1 MKNHNLK
8 PIDRLEVL
16 VIVDNATD
24 SLSSNP
30 ENVSS
35 EWKYLK
41 QKGRLTE
48 LSGKATCC
56 AHHGLSLLIT
66 AHQDNDSRSLLFDT
80 GPDASTYMRNAAIL
94 EIDHISIDSIVFSH
108 GHWDHGAGLV
118 PAIEACAKERKS
130 KPVDCFVHPDMFAER
145 GMMKPDG
152 EIDKFESVPGPDALA
167 KAGANVINSRDPQVT
182 SDSMFYISGEI
193 PRVTKYE
200 TGFPG
205 HMRRELGTD
214 SWQPDPLIID
224 ERFVAVHIKDKGVM
238 VFSGCSHAGV
248 VNVLTHAR
256 EVFSGIP
263 MNGVCGGLHL
273 AGGTEMIIPE
283 TVEGIKEFDL
293 AFIAPGHCTGW
304 RAVNALA
311 DEFVNELV
319 PLAVG
324 KHFEI

>member
-1 MKNHNLK
+1 MKKHNLK
-8 PIDRLEVL
+8 QIDRLEVL
-16 VIVDNATD
+16 VLVDNTTD

-30 ENVSS
+30 DNVSS

-66 AHQDNDSRSLLFDT
+66 THQGDVGHSLLFDT
-80 GPDASTYMRNAAIL
+80 GPDASTYLRNAEIL
-94 EIDHISIDSIVFSH
+94 GIDHASINSIVFSH

-118 PAIEACAKERKS
+118 PAIEACVKERGHEQ
-130 KPVDCFVHPDMFAER
+130 VDCFVHPDMFAER

-152 EIDKFESVPGPDALA
+152 KIDRFESVPSPNALT
-167 KAGANVINSRDPQVT
+167 KAGTNVINSRDPQLT

-205 HMRRELGTD
+205 HMRREPGTD
-214 SWQPDPLIID
+214 SWQPDPLIMD
-224 ERFVAVHIKDKGVM
+224 ERFVAVNIKDKGIF

-256 EVFSGIP
+256 DLFPEIPIYGI
-263 MNGVCGGLHL
+263 CGGLHL
-273 AGGTEMIIPE
+273 AGNNERIISE
-283 TVEGIKEFDL
+283 TMEGLKKFNL
-293 AFIAPGHCTGW
+293 ALIAPGHCTGW

-311 DEFVNELV
+311 DEFMNELV

>member
-1 MKNHNLK
+1 MNNPNLK
-8 PIDRLEVL
+8 PIDYLEVL
-16 VIVDNATD
+16 VIVDNTTD
-24 SLSSNP
+24 SLSTNP
-30 ENVSS
+30 DNVSS

-66 AHQDNDSRSLLFDT
+66 AHQGSASHSLLFDT
-80 GPDASTYMRNAAIL
+80 GPDALTYMRNVEIL
-94 EIDHISIDSIVFSH
+94 GVDHASVSSIVFSH

-118 PAIEACAKERKS
+118 PAIEACAKERKN
-130 KPVDCFVHPDMFAER
+130 KQVDCFVHPDMFAER
-145 GMMKPDG
+145 GMMKSDG
-152 EIDKFESVPGPDALA
+152 KIERFESVPDPDAFIR
-167 KAGANVINSRDPQVT
+167 AGANVVNSRAPQLI
-182 SDSMFYISGEI
+182 SDNMFFISGEI
-193 PRVTKYE
+193 PRVTRYE

-205 HMRRELGTD
+205 HMRREPGTD
-214 SWQPDPLIID
+214 SWQPDPLIMD
-224 ERFVAVHIKDKGVM
+224 ERFVAVNIKDKGIL

-256 EVFSGIP
+256 EVFPEIP
-263 MNGVCGGLHL
+263 IYGVCGGLHL
-273 AGGTEMIIPE
+273 AGNNEGIIPE
-283 TVEGIKEFDL
+283 TVKGLKKFDL
-293 AFIAPGHCTGW
+293 ALIAPGHCTGW

-311 DEFVNELV
+311 DKFVNKLV